1 MSSEDSSYP
10 KNHHGKPF
18 ALEARHLESDG
29 RRYSPSIARN
39 RDVIAEVFCAHISS
53 SASVL
58 EIASGTGEHGFHLTE
73 RMADLS
79 WTYSDVDQSS
89 LQSQAAWRTAAKHER
104 LSDPLTLDVTKP
116 DWPTLVTA
124 PIDTIFCAN
133 MIHIAPFEAAKGLIK
148 GSGNLLIQSGR
159 LVLYGPFA
167 RNGQIAPSNAEFS
180 ESLKRRDPDWG
191 VRDLDLEIAPLAKA
205 AGLSLN
211 TVIDMPA
218 NNLTVIFERN

>member
-1 MSSEDSSYP
+1 MSGEDSDYP
-10 KNHHGKPF
+10 KNHDGKPF
-18 ALEARHLESDG
+18 ALEARNLESDG

-39 RDVIAEVFCAHISS
+39 KDVIAEVFAAKISK
-53 SASVL
+53 SANVL

-73 RMADLS
+73 PMPDLS
-79 WTYSDVDQSS
+79 WIYSDIDPDS

-104 LSDPLTLDVTKP
+104 LSGPLTLDVTKP
-116 DWPTLVTA
+116 DWPAQITA

-133 MIHIAPFEAAKGLIK
+133 MIHIAPFEAAEGLIN
-148 GSGNLLIQSGR
+148 GAGDLLSSGGR

-167 RNGQIAPSNAEFS
+167 RDGQIAPSNAEFS
-180 ESLKRRDPDWG
+180 EGLNRRDPDWG

-205 AGLSLN
+205 AGLSLH

-218 NNLTVIFERN
+218 NNLTVIFERI

>member
-10 KNHHGKPF
+10 KNHDGKPF

-39 RDVIAEVFCAHISS
+39 RDAIAEVFGAHISS

-73 RMADLS
+73 RMPNLS
-79 WTYSDVDQSS
+79 WTYSDIDPES
-89 LQSQAAWRTAAKHER
+89 LQSQAAWRTAAEHKR
-104 LSDPLTLDVTKP
+104 LSGPLTLDVAKP
-116 DWPTLVTA
+116 DWPAPVRV

-148 GSGNLLIQSGR
+148 GAGDLLSQSGR

-167 RNGQIAPSNAEFS
+167 RNGQIAPSNAHFS
-180 ESLKRRDPDWG
+180 ESLKRRDPNWG
-191 VRDLDLEIAPLAKA
+191 VRDLDLEIAALAKA
-205 AGLSLN
+205 AGLSLH

-218 NNLTVIFERN
+218 NNLTVIFERI